1 MFKLKVLL
9 LCLAVTVN
17 AQMIHREVDWG
28 RTVSKESS
36 RWFYERAL
44 AYSMRERTGKATAEL
59 YKALD
64 RDPQN
69 AEAHLFLGLLFSQ
82 RGMWKEAAES
92 LEKAGTSHP
101 MAVTELSV
109 CYIRLNEYR
118 KAINRLESLLKV
130 TTTEQA
136 LKDGLDVIKLDLIKY
151 ENGKGTQEQIRAELL
166 KYTES
171 LGSSLESRPI
181 ESLRML
187 KSRGVLEPLYLIAV
201 ASEIGE
207 EEWDAELEGLLQEV
221 LEERGGF
228 GPVLLVLLG
237 RLHMQ
242 KGEEREALKKLE
254 LAVAQLEYL
263 GLSEKNGDFTTL
275 EIRQLREKLQ
285 SAR

>member
-1 MFKLKVLL
+1 MFKVKVLL
-9 LCLAVTVN
+9 LCLAVSVN

-28 RTVSKESS
+28 HAVSKESS

-69 AEAHLFLGLLFSQ
+69 AEAHLFLGLLLSQ

-92 LEKAGTSHP
+92 LEKAGASHP

-109 CYIRLNEYR
+109 CYIKLDEYR

-136 LKDGLDVIKLDLIKY
+136 MKDGLDVIKLDLIKY
-151 ENGKGTQEQIRAELL
+151 ENGRGTQERVRSELL

-171 LGSSLESRPI
+171 LSSSLESV
-181 ESLRML
+181 ESLRTL
-187 KSRGVLEPLYLIAV
+187 KSRGMLEPLYLIAV

-207 EEWDAELEGLLQEV
+207 EEWGAELAGLLQDA
-221 LEERGGF
+221 LKERGGF

-242 KGEEREALKKLE
+242 RGEEREALEKLE

-263 GLSEKNGDFTTL
+263 GLSEKNGDFSTL
-275 EIRQLREKLQ
+275 EIRQLREKLK
-285 SAR
+285 